1 MTSVKDLR
9 FIFSRFAVVVHQ
21 NHAVGGAANRQKCGE
36 RRSKARDVKVQNVST
51 ENFEGSVES
60 DGNVPKVFKVQG
72 ILNLL
77 ENELFNGL
85 SVVGFDFMASC
96 TKTYGGYV
104 HGKTRKTVFL
114 GYLDKEPYHMERRNR
129 MKVA

>member
-9 FIFSRFAVVVHQ
+9 FIFSRFPVVVHQ
-21 NHAVGGAANRQKCGE
+21 NHAVGSAANRQKRGE
-36 RRSKARDVKVQNVST
+36 SGSEAGDVKVQNVST
-51 ENFEGSVES
+51 ENFECSVES

-72 ILNLL
+72 ILDFL
-77 ENELFNGL
+77 ENVLFNGL
-85 SVVGFDFMASC
+85 SVVGPDFMASC
-96 TKTYGGYV
+96 AKPHSCYV
-104 HGKTRKTVFL
+104 HGKTRKPAFL

>member
-9 FIFSRFAVVVHQ
+9 LIFTRFAVEVHQ
-21 NHAVGGAANRQKCGE
+21 NHAVGSAANRQKSGQS
-36 RRSKARDVKVQNVST
+36 RSKAGDVKVQNIST
-51 ENFEGSVES
+51 ENIECSVES
-60 DGNVPKVFKVQG
+60 DGNAPKVFKVQG

-85 SVVGFDFMASC
+85 SIVGLDFMASC
-96 TKTYGGYV
+96 TKPHGCYV
-104 HGKTRKTVFL
+104 HAKTRKSVFL